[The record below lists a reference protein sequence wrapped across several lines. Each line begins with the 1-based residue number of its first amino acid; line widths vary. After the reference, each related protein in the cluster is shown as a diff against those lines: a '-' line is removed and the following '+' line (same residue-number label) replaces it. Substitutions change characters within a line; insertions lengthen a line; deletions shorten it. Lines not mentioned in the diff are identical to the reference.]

1 MASLFDTGKS
11 SDQIVRETDK
21 AVAIEWPIDPSRW
34 GSANDAVRLVWLP
47 KSQITWK
54 NYSKCFAETIHI
66 PGWLASAK
74 SL

>member
-1 MASLFDTGKS
+1 MTSLFDTGKS
-11 SDQIVRETDK
+11 RDQIVRETDK
-21 AVAIEWPIDPSRW
+21 AIAIEWPIHPSQ
-34 GSANDAVRLVWLP
+34 SYSEMRLVWLP

-54 NYSKCFAETIHI
+54 NYSKCFAETAHV